1 MLNCMVDH
9 HLVPA
14 YHLLKAF
21 ALRRQVIL
29 RQSWDTL
36 HVSGLKDPWEHERKV
51 GYFILQSGSPPIKEK
66 SRFLNGWLDLKQI
79 TFFAVLWVKEVLCPV
94 Y

>member
-1 MLNCMVDH
+1 MLNCMVEH

-14 YHLLKAF
+14 YQLLKAF

-36 HVSGLKDPWEHERKV
+36 HVSGLKDP
-51 GYFILQSGSPPIKEK
+51 
-66 SRFLNGWLDLKQI
+66 
-79 TFFAVLWVKEVLCPV
+79 
-94 Y
+94 